1 MVKKGSVQYLIIWLS
16 VVVQIGD
23 VIEEY
28 AKLIWEVLEQEAM
41 VVRLLHI
48 SNLFL

>member
-1 MVKKGSVQYLIIWLS
+1 MALDLIIRFS

-23 VIEEY
+23 MVKENV
-28 AKLIWEVLEQEAM
+28 KLIWEVLEHEAM

-48 SNLFL
+48 SNLFLY